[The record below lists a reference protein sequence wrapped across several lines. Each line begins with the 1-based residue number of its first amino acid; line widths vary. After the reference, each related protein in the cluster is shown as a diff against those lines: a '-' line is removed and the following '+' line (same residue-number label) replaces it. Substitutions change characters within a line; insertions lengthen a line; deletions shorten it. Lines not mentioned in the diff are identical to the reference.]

1 MLESQREKEFL
12 TRSPSRESGPAHKLH
27 CQKNILY
34 GKWKIEFINCSH
46 NLYTNTENGATNPC
60 LIHMIQAMGFKT
72 LYFMKNNSA
81 ICWKITW
88 NKNTLIAYCEMRSS
102 QICWLF
108 MRAVE
113 YWRKNQDT
121 TKTSKGWFVW
131 DSWTVFPCS
140 GHRCSSLDIAIN
152 EVISPITWP
161 AFYFK
166 DQNSS
171 PSEGSGQASKI
182 RKWRRRRR
190 NSWEPFWFQFIKL
203 VPCGKITLKYYRW
216 FRRKGGRGNGCNI
229 QPPHPQH
236 ARSKS

>member
-34 GKWKIEFINCSH
+34 EKWKIEFINCSH

-131 DSWTVFPCS
+131 DSWTVFPSS

-171 PSEGSGQASKI
+171 PSEGSGKLQRSENNAGAEEIAGSHFDFSLL
-182 RKWRRRRR
+182 
-190 NSWEPFWFQFIKL
+190 SWYPAVKL
-203 VPCGKITLKYYRW
+203 
-216 FRRKGGRGNGCNI
+216 
-229 QPPHPQH
+229 H
-236 ARSKS
+236 

>member
-60 LIHMIQAMGFKT
+60 LIHMILAMGFKT

-131 DSWTVFPCS
+131 DSWTVFPSS

-171 PSEGSGQASKI
+171 PSEGSGQASRSENDAGAEEI
-182 RKWRRRRR
+182 AGSHFDFSLL
-190 NSWEPFWFQFIKL
+190 SWYPAVKL
-203 VPCGKITLKYYRW
+203 
-216 FRRKGGRGNGCNI
+216 
-229 QPPHPQH
+229 H
-236 ARSKS
+236 